1 MTFRVDAEDMESP
14 RKLSLV
20 PTPDPFDVVVPEDV
34 RLTGEQAK
42 RAEQENLRAL
52 EAAIEAYRLSD

>member
-1 MTFRVDAEDMESP
+1 MESP

-20 PTPDPFDVVVPEDV
+20 PTPEPFDVVVPEDV
-34 RLTGEQAK
+34 RLTGEQAR

-52 EAAIEAYRLSD
+52 EAAIEAYALND